1 MARCRNRNRWW
12 WWWHENV
19 QRNRGVPFY
28 MRVFCVFLFYR
39 MFIISYFHIAFFSS
53 SSNLKSTPR
62 PPASPVLLPP
72 ALPFLSSSS
81 HKETSPSVQRTT
93 LLIRKPKHQVD
104 SLHNGIGLWVVGVYE
119 QTTANERGSG
129 RKCKTNSEGRRITFH
144 KDKPCGIGETW

>member
-19 QRNRGVPFY
+19 QRNRCTFLYACILCFLILSYVHYF
-28 MRVFCVFLFYR
+28 VF
-39 MFIISYFHIAFFSS
+39 SYCI
-53 SSNLKSTPR
+53 LQQQQQSTLL
-62 PPASPVLLPP
+62 VLLLLVSSFLLPFL
-72 ALPFLSSSS
+72 LPFLSSSS

-129 RKCKTNSEGRRITFH
+129 RKCKTNSVRG
-144 KDKPCGIGETW
+144 GG

>member
-62 PPASPVLLPP
+62 PPAYISCHSPP

-129 RKCKTNSEGRRITFH
+129 RKCKTTA
-144 KDKPCGIGETW
+144 